1 MIECLSMKN
10 MFKDMKTFIL
20 LWGTQ
25 ALSQLGSSM
34 TSFALS
40 IWVYEK
46 TGSALQSA
54 LLLVSNY
61 LPYVLVSIFAGA
73 LSDKWNKKKTMLVCD
88 SLAGICTVI
97 IMALI
102 SKNLLQPWHMYI
114 INAVNGLMNTFQQPA
129 SEVAMSI
136 IIPRKYYH
144 KASGMKSFSRSLVTI
159 FNPILATT
167 IYSFFGINV
176 VCVIDLCT
184 FLIAFITL
192 LLFIEIRE
200 TKKDRD
206 NTSTIELIKEG
217 GKYLQTNRLIL
228 YIIIFLSGI
237 NFVASAFDTVIT
249 PLVLS
254 KTNGNEQILGLVTSF
269 SGIAMLA
276 GSIVTTIVP
285 EPKNKAK
292 TIYIALFLSMLIENF
307 LIAFTNIPALW
318 CVAQIFGWFPIPF
331 FNASYD
337 ALFNTTI
344 PENMRGRVYSYRNSL
359 QFFTIPLGN
368 LLGGIMVDNIC
379 EPIMAKQ
386 SGDSILC
393 KLFGIGLGSG
403 AALAMFILGILGI
416 LVCFAY
422 RNKVLNTAP
431 ADEIQ

>member
-1 MIECLSMKN
+1 MLEYLSMKN
-10 MFKDMKTFIL
+10 TLKELRTFIL
-20 LWGTQ
+20 LWSTQ

-54 LLLVSNY
+54 GLLVSNY

-88 SLAGICTVI
+88 SLAGVCTVI
-97 IMALI
+97 VFVLL
-102 SKNLLQPWHMYI
+102 SKGLLQPWHMYI
-114 INAVNGLMNTFQQPA
+114 INAINGLMNTFQQPA

-136 IIPRKYYH
+136 ITPRKYYH
-144 KASGMKSFSRSLVTI
+144 NASGMKTFSRSLVTI

-167 IYSFFGINV
+167 IYSFFGMNV
-176 VCVIDLCT
+176 ICIIDLCT
-184 FLIAFITL
+184 FVVAFVVL
-192 LLFIEIRE
+192 LLFIEIKE
-200 TKKDRD
+200 DKKEKGE
-206 NTSTIELIKEG
+206 NNTIELIKEG
-217 GKYLQTNRLIL
+217 GRYLQTNKLIL
-228 YIIIFLSGI
+228 YIILFLSGI

-276 GSIVTTIVP
+276 ASIITTVTP

-292 TIYIALFLSMLIENF
+292 TIYIALFVSMLIENF
-307 LIAFTNIPALW
+307 LIAFSESPALW
-318 CVAQIFGWFPIPF
+318 CIGQVFGWFPIPF

-337 ALFNTTI
+337 ALFNSTI

-368 LLGGIMVDNIC
+368 LFGGFMVDSIC
-379 EPIMAKQ
+379 EPLMANQ
-386 SGDSILC
+386 SSTSTLC
-393 KLFGIGLGSG
+393 KLFGVGLGSG

-416 LVCFAY
+416 IVCVVF
-422 RNKVLNTAP
+422 RNKVLYTKP

>member
-1 MIECLSMKN
+1 MKN
-10 MFKDMKTFIL
+10 TLRELKTFIL
-20 LWGTQ
+20 LWSTQ
-25 ALSQLGSSM
+25 SLSQLGSSM

-54 LLLVSNY
+54 GLLVSNY
-61 LPYVLVSIFAGA
+61 LPYVLISIFAGA
-73 LSDKWNKKKTMLVCD
+73 MSDRWNKKKTMLLCD
-88 SLAGICTVI
+88 TIAGICTVTI
-97 IMALI
+97 FILL

-136 IIPRKYYH
+136 IVPRKYYH
-144 KASGMKSFSRSLVTI
+144 NTSGMKSFSRSLITI

-167 IYSFFGINV
+167 IYSFFGIKT
-176 VCVIDLCT
+176 VCVIDIVT

-192 LLFIEIRE
+192 LFFIQINES
-200 TKKDRD
+200 KKENN
-206 NTSTIELIKEG
+206 NTNTLELIKEG
-217 GKYLQTNRLIL
+217 GRYLQNHKLIL
-228 YIIIFLSGI
+228 YIILFLSGI

-254 KTNGNEQILGLVTSF
+254 KTGGNEQILGLVTSF

-276 GSIVTTIVP
+276 GSLIVTVIP

-292 TIYIALFLSMLIENF
+292 TIYVALFLSMLIENF

-318 CVAQIFGWFPIPF
+318 CIAQVFGWLPIPF

-337 ALFNTTI
+337 ALFNSTI
-344 PENMRGRVYSYRNSL
+344 PEEMRGRVYSYRNSL

-368 LLGGIMVDNIC
+368 LLGGFMVDSVF
-379 EPIMAKQ
+379 EPFMARQ
-386 SGDSILC
+386 NSNSILC

-403 AALAMFILGILGI
+403 AALSMFVLGIAGI
-416 LVCFAY
+416 IVCFIY
-422 RNKVLNTAP
+422 RNKILYTKTN
-431 ADEIQ
+431 E